1 MQHRHQHILN
11 RLPNNWKIIFVQPS
25 LPGAI
30 LKGKAL
36 SAPINKNIFITTMP
50 IIHTTDRISFF
61 RRINDILIV
70 AWSRFVL
77 KKHHIKHP
85 VILLYEPRFSPVI
98 GKLGERLVWY
108 ELIDDRLGFSEV
120 PSRIRGNM
128 ETVLVKA
135 DLITASS
142 SKLYDMAKS
151 QRKEKNNVF
160 LVGNGVDYDH
170 FAANRQNINFDN
182 TDDDILAIKQ
192 KNQPIIGYLGSV
204 GEWFDF
210 DLIEKIATR
219 FPTTFILVIGFVFPK
234 LSKRAGEIVR
244 KHPNV
249 RFLGRKN
256 YLKLAVY
263 LNAFTASI
271 IPFKIYD
278 LTEAVNPTKFY
289 EYCAAGR
296 PVITTALPELE
307 RYQDVISYAHDHEEF
322 LESLENIII
331 LKTKKQDQE
340 RLRNI
345 AKENMW
351 DRKVQSIID
360 ILFKFTG
367 IIP

>member
-11 RLPNNWKIIFVQPS
+11 RLPKNWKIIFVQPS

-30 LKGKAL
+30 LQGKAL
-36 SAPINKNIFITTMP
+36 SSPINKNIFITTMP
-50 IIHTTDRISFF
+50 IIHTIDRISFF

-77 KKHHIKHP
+77 KRHHIKHP

-108 ELIDDRLGFSEV
+108 ELIDDRLSFTEV
-120 PSRIRGNM
+120 PSRIRGNV
-128 ETVLVKA
+128 ETVLIKA
-135 DLITASS
+135 DMVTASS
-142 SKLYDMAKS
+142 YKLYEMAKS

-170 FAANRQNINFDN
+170 FAANRQEISFDN
-182 TDDDILAIKQ
+182 PDDILGIKEL
-192 KNQPIIGYLGSV
+192 NHPIIGYIGSV

-210 DLIEKIATR
+210 ELIEKIATR
-219 FPTTFILVIGFVFPK
+219 FPTAFILVIGFVFPK
-234 LSKRAGEIVR
+234 LSKRVREIVR
-244 KHPNV
+244 EHPNV
-249 RFLGRKN
+249 RFVGRKN
-256 YLKLAVY
+256 YSNLAVY
-263 LNAFTASI
+263 VNAFTASI
-271 IPFKIYD
+271 IPFKIYN
-278 LTEAVNPTKFY
+278 LTESVNPTKFY

-322 LESLENIII
+322 LEFLESIVI
-331 LKTKKQDQE
+331 LKTKKQDQD

-345 AKENMW
+345 AKENIW
-351 DRKVQSIID
+351 DRKVQAIID

-367 IIP
+367 VIS